1 MTALRPLAAALVLT
15 GLCLSSAHAA
25 NLVANG
31 SFEAPDIRAGGIYV
45 LYPTGSTAITGWTV
59 LGAAGE
65 DVQLTPDTY
74 LGLQASDGRQ
84 WVDLT
89 GIYGYDKGVRSDA
102 FATAIGATY
111 RVTFDIGNYM
121 PFGKSTL
128 GVSINGGAEQL
139 FVNASL
145 ADNPKAPMNWATF
158 GFDWVADGTSARLD
172 FLGRANGSLSNT
184 GVIGLDN
191 VGFELVKPP
200 VPEPQTWA
208 LMLGGLGLVAAGAR
222 RRRPAA

>member
-1 MTALRPLAAALVLT
+1 
-15 GLCLSSAHAA
+15 
-25 NLVANG
+25 
-31 SFEAPDIRAGGIYV
+31 
-45 LYPTGSTAITGWTV
+45 
-59 LGAAGE
+59 
-65 DVQLTPDTY
+65 
-74 LGLQASDGRQ
+74 
-84 WVDLT
+84 
-89 GIYGYDKGVRSDA
+89 VRSDA
-102 FATAIGATY
+102 FATTIGATY
-111 RVTFDIGNYM
+111 RVTFDIGNYI

-128 GVSINGGAEQL
+128 GVSVNGGAEQL
-139 FVNASL
+139 FLNPSL
-145 ADNPKAPMNWATF
+145 DANPKSPMNWATF
-158 GFDWVADGTSARLD
+158 GFDWVADGTSTQLA